1 MNDLDAINRED
12 NKSDGAEIDIQENS
26 HSPQS
31 VKNIKPAENEN
42 DEMNIDDQNPV
53 SPGDQASE

>member
-26 HSPQS
+26 HSPTS
-31 VKNIKPAENEN
+31 VKNVVPEENN
-42 DEMNIDDQNPV
+42 MNIDDQNPI
-53 SPGDQASE
+53 SPSE